1 MPLSRQALTII
12 ESMRSYSAHGLY
24 VFPGGRTHERPM
36 SENAINAALR
46 SMGYDT
52 QTEITGHGFRAIA
65 QTLGMQELDLDAK
78 HIERQLAHSVANP
91 LGTAY
96 ERAQFLKARKVMM
109 QRWADYLDELKAGA
123 KVFNLRKMAEV

>member
-1 MPLSRQALTII
+1 
-12 ESMRSYSAHGLY
+12 
-24 VFPGGRTHERPM
+24 M